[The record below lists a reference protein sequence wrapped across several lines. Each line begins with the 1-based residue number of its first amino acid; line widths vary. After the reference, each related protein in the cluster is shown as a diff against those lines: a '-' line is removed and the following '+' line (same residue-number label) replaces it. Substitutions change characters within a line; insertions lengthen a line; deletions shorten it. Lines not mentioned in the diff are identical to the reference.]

1 MVRDLK
7 PKDRRSMLSSIKH
20 ILIPTDFSVSA
31 KKASFYAGA
40 IAEKYNA
47 KITLLNV
54 IEPPFNFPANIE
66 GVIDYLKENA
76 EQHLDK
82 MEKSIYEKYP
92 EKKFNVRKQIR
103 IGKPVSQIL
112 EAIGDSKI
120 DLVVMGSVT
129 GSNKREILF
138 GSVSGKIMMNSLK
151 PVLLIP
157 EKTGDQNFKNVL
169 FTTNFRPGDYT
180 NLKDLAGFADR
191 FGSNIHLLHVAK
203 EKDLETEIKFRGI
216 KDLITEKN
224 FMSKIKFSLVI
235 NPDTIY
241 AVSKYADS
249 KSIHIIVM
257 NRYKKSVLDSLI
269 NEDHTMKMRIY
280 STSPI
285 LVMPG
290 E

>member
-1 MVRDLK
+1 
-7 PKDRRSMLSSIKH
+7 MLSSIKH

-40 IAEKYNA
+40 IAEKYSS

-54 IEPPFNFPANIE
+54 IEPPFNFPTNIE

-76 EQHLDK
+76 ELHLDK
-82 MEKSIYEKYP
+82 MEKEIKERYP
-92 EKKFNVRKQIR
+92 GQDIEVRKQIR

-112 EAIGDSKI
+112 EAIGDSKV

-138 GSVSGKIMMNSLK
+138 GSVSGNIMMNSVK

-157 EKTGDQNFKNVL
+157 EKADDLIFKNIL
-169 FTTNFRPGDYT
+169 FATNFRPGDFK
-180 NLKDLAGFADR
+180 NLKDLKGFANT

-203 EKDLETEIKFRGI
+203 KKDLETEIKFRGI
-216 KDLITEKN
+216 KNLVTEKELYE
-224 FMSKIKFSLVI
+224 KIKFSLVI
-235 NPDTIY
+235 NTDTIY
-241 AVSKYADS
+241 GVLNYVDS
-249 KSIHIIVM
+249 ESINIIVL

-280 STSPI
+280 SKLPI